1 MEGRATVTVRQLD
14 PDVVKKL
21 KVIAAT
27 NNRSMEAEI
36 RDALHRLANG
46 EVLVHPLAAA
56 AASPAREAT

>member
-36 RDALHRLANG
+36 RNALHRLANG

-56 AASPAREAT
+56 GAAEGP

>member
-1 MEGRATVTVRQLD
+1 MADRATVTIRQLE
-14 PDVVKKL
+14 PEAVRKL

-46 EVLVHPLAAA
+46 EVLVHPLAAVA
-56 AASPAREAT
+56 VAETQETP